1 MIPGLADSES
11 VSHLIQV
18 AIAPVFLLNGLGILL
33 NVFTGRLARVVD
45 RMRIAANHLRDLTCS
60 YAMRLANHLR
70 ANTDTARIPHL
81 QRELAYQRRRLKI
94 VNVAIAL
101 VAFSAFLTCCAILA
115 LFVGGVARA
124 SQSPLPLGLFA
135 SAVLAVIVAL
145 GLFIAEVRVSGK
157 ALAET
162 DDLKT

>member
-45 RMRIAANHLRDLTCS
+45 RMRIAANHLR
-60 YAMRLANHLR
+60 
-70 ANTDTARIPHL
+70 ANTDVARMPQL

-157 ALAET
+157 ALAAET